1 MFLNI
6 LLIIKITK
14 VIVNDITKEWLNNK
28 FVLNRI
34 KIIAIVDKM
43 VKFSYLSLKNFLLIS
58 INNKNKNALNAE
70 IGNPKIKRYINKT
83 KNIEN
88 LKLFKIFILLN
99 NLFRIK

>member
-1 MFLNI
+1 MLN
-6 LLIIKITK
+6 K
-14 VIVNDITKEWLNNK
+14 
-28 FVLNRI
+28 I
-34 KIIAIVDKM
+34 KIIAIADKI

-88 LKLFKIFILLN
+88 LKLFKSLILLN
-99 NLFRIK
+99 NLFNIK